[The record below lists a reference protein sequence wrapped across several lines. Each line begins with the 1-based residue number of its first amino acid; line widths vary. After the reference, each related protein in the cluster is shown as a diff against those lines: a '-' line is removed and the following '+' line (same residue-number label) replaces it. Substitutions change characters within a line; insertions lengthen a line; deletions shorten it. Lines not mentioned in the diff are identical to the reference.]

1 MIKEGEIPL
10 LNKLVRG
17 LEEAQL
23 RLEESYEK
31 KDYENFE
38 KAKKAILQTQRKI
51 SEIVK

>member
-1 MIKEGEIPL
+1 MIKEGEILL
-10 LNKLVRG
+10 LNQLVKS

-38 KAKKAILQTQRKI
+38 KAKKVILQAQRKI